1 MNRRFS
7 LRKLNITALLVMI
20 MVMTLS
26 LPVSVSAR
34 GTIDTTQ
41 PGDMTLY
48 YQSYEAENS
57 DKVIPITGVAVKIY
71 KVADISSNG
80 QFTLFGTYSRINNF
94 PVTDINK
101 INDQE
106 TWKKMASV
114 IGGFIYQNNIWP
126 TATITT
132 NDEGVAHFTGIDL
145 GLYYVDPVIKEA
157 NDCIYSFDPFMI
169 SVPGL
174 NDKDEWVNP
183 VTAVVSKVK
192 CKITQ
197 LPKDTSYEVLKVWND
212 AGYESNRPSSI
223 TVHLYCDGALY
234 KTVTLS
240 ASNNWSYSWK
250 YMEGHSWTVSEQ
262 TSGRYTVSLTTGGN
276 TFRIT
281 NTYNPPDTPDTPE
294 TPETP
299 NTPDTPQTPE
309 TPVESVLGAVRSAV
323 PEVLGAVRD
332 RLPQVL
338 GARRLPQ
345 TGQLWWPLPILVI
358 IGILLII
365 KGIRKSKEA

>member
-7 LRKLNITALLVMI
+7 LRKLNIAALLIMI
-20 MVMTLS
+20 MVITLS
-26 LPVSVSAR
+26 MPVKVSAR
-34 GTIDTTQ
+34 GTIDLSQ
-41 PGDMTLY
+41 PGDMTII
-48 YQSYEAENS
+48 YQSREAENS
-57 DKVIPITGVAVKIY
+57 DKIIPINGVAVKIY
-71 KVADISSNG
+71 KVADISSTG

-106 TWKKMASV
+106 TWKKMAFV
-114 IGGFIYQNNIWP
+114 IGGFIHQNNILP

-132 NDEGVAHFTGIDL
+132 DDDGVVHFTGIDL
-145 GLYYVDPVIKEA
+145 GLYYVDPVTKEA
-157 NDCIYSFDPFMI
+157 NDCIYSIDPFMI

-174 NDKDEWVNP
+174 DEHDEWVNP
-183 VTAVVSKVK
+183 VTATVAKVK
-192 CKITQ
+192 CKITD
-197 LPKDTSYEVLKVWND
+197 LPKDTSYEVLKVWDD
-212 AGYESNRPSSI
+212 AGYESNRPAAI
-223 TVHLYCDGALY
+223 TVYLYCDGALY

-240 ASNNWSYSWK
+240 AANNWRYSWT

-262 TSGRYTVSLTTGGN
+262 TNGRYTVSLTSGGN

-281 NTYNPPDTPDTPE
+281 NTYNPPDNPPETPDTPY
-294 TPETP
+294 TPE
-299 NTPDTPQTPE
+299 TPQTPE
-309 TPVESVLGAVRSAV
+309 TPVDSVLGAVRSAV

-345 TGQLWWPLPILVI
+345 TGQLWWPIPILVI
-358 IGILLII
+358 VGLAFII
-365 KGIRKSKEA
+365 IGIRKNSKNL